1 MKLLITSINTL
12 NEWVGRVTA
21 WLVLLM
27 VLVIVYDVMMRR
39 FFSIGSVQLQELQ
52 WHLFALTFLLGAA
65 YTFKYDEHVRVDI
78 FYQSRWVSDV
88 GRAWI
93 NLLGNVFLLIP
104 FCILIIYTSYPFVS
118 ASFFQMETSPDPG
131 GLPYRFLL
139 KSAIP
144 LCFILLL
151 LQSISNIA
159 TSILVITGYNSH
171 PKYHGCCGL
180 DVKPIEVDKG

>member
-1 MKLLITSINTL
+1 MKFIITSINAL
-12 NEWVGRVTA
+12 NEWVGRMTA

-78 FYQSRWVSDV
+78 FYQSIKISDA

-93 NLLGNVFLLIP
+93 NLFGNLLFLIP
-104 FCILIIYTSYPFVS
+104 FCILVIYTSYPFIS
-118 ASFFQMETSPDPG
+118 ASFFQMESSPDPG

-144 LCFILLL
+144 LCFFLLL
-151 LQSISNIA
+151 LQAIANILSN
-159 TSILVITGYNSH
+159 ILVISGYSKH

-180 DVKPIEVDKG
+180 AVKPIEIDK

>member
-1 MKLLITSINTL
+1 MKHIIISINAL

-27 VLVIVYDVMMRR
+27 VLTIVYDVMMRR

-52 WHLFALTFLLGAA
+52 WHLFALIFLLGAA

-78 FYQSRWVSDV
+78 FYQSQWVSGV

-93 NLLGNVFLLIP
+93 NLFGNLFILLP
-104 FCILIIYTSYPFVS
+104 FCILIIYTSYPFIA
-118 ASFFQMETSPDPG
+118 ASFFQMESSPDPG

-144 LCFILLL
+144 FCFILLL
-151 LQSISNIA
+151 LQAIANTLSN
-159 TSILVITGYNSH
+159 ILVILGYCTH

-180 DVKPIEVDKG
+180 KSIDK